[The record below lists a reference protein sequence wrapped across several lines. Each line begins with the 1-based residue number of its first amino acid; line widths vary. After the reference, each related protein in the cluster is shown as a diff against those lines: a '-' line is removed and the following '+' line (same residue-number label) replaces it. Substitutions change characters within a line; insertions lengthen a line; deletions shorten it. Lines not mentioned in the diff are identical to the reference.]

1 MSLSSIGWLHT
12 CETMRWYEGACRS
25 LSLFILQRQDRPL
38 NIFPP
43 RQETGCE
50 ALFYGWRASTFYPES
65 PSLNVLRSCNEC
77 WSSSNDWT
85 EMVERKPLRGC
96 ARLCSKRLARME
108 RAISFQTR
116 GIPKSMFS
124 QKRAFQP
131 ADLLAVSIY
140 INIYWLLFQGDFYSR
155 PCCLAVCQDGSLKLL
170 SCETWNRSHA
180 ISCLKQLCRTLRC
193 PDQVEEKITMHWNIS
208 HHCWS
213 LLSNH
218 SLLFLFTLN
227 PQNDISQF
235 WIGWYTVSPQ
245 F

>member
-1 MSLSSIGWLHT
+1 MYEFPPQFPFIIRARVCRGCLSSVLFCWRRILFVPGEGYVGYIEQGSGWTWLGFIF
-12 CETMRWYEGACRS
+12 RNLRDLIIRQWYISSS
-25 LSLFILQRQDRPL
+25 LSLFVLQRQDRPL

-124 QKRAFQP
+124 QKRAFHP

-140 INIYWLLFQGDFYSR
+140 INIYWSLFQGDF
-155 PCCLAVCQDGSLKLL
+155 
-170 SCETWNRSHA
+170 
-180 ISCLKQLCRTLRC
+180 
-193 PDQVEEKITMHWNIS
+193 
-208 HHCWS
+208 
-213 LLSNH
+213 
-218 SLLFLFTLN
+218 
-227 PQNDISQF
+227 
-235 WIGWYTVSPQ
+235 
-245 F
+245 

>member
-1 MSLSSIGWLHT
+1 MSLSSIGWLHFVKIWGG
-12 CETMRWYEGACRS
+12 MRAHVVLWS
-25 LSLFILQRQDRPL
+25 LSLFVLERQDRPL

-140 INIYWLLFQGDFYSR
+140 INIYWLLFQRDF
-155 PCCLAVCQDGSLKLL
+155 
-170 SCETWNRSHA
+170 
-180 ISCLKQLCRTLRC
+180 
-193 PDQVEEKITMHWNIS
+193 
-208 HHCWS
+208 
-213 LLSNH
+213 
-218 SLLFLFTLN
+218 
-227 PQNDISQF
+227 
-235 WIGWYTVSPQ
+235 
-245 F
+245 